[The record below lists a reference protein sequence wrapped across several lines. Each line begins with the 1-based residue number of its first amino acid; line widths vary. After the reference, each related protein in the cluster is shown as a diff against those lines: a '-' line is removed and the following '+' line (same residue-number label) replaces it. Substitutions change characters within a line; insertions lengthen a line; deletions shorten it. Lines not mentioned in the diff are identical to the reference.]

1 MKTIFL
7 EERLEQPIEQ
17 VWAVISDITRCDWVP
32 GVDSISAENNVR
44 TFQMTGIGEVQER
57 IVSLDH
63 QSHRLQYSAI
73 KTPSGVD
80 HHLATIQLSAGSEG
94 GTQVSWTTEI
104 APDQFAVAIEPAM
117 SAALS
122 GLRKV
127 LENPFEATDE
137 SQ

>member
-1 MKTIFL
+1 MKTISL
-7 EERLEQPIEQ
+7 EDRLEHPIER

-32 GVDSISAENNVR
+32 GVDSISAENDVR

-57 IVSLDH
+57 IISLDH
-63 QSHRLQYSAI
+63 QAHRLQYSAI

-80 HHLATIQLSAGSEG
+80 HHLATIQLSADPEG
-94 GTQVSWTTEI
+94 GTLLHWTTEI
-104 APDQFAVAIEPAM
+104 APDHFAVAIKPAM

-127 LENPFEATDE
+127 LEN
-137 SQ
+137 